1 MIYPWQKKQ
10 WLKILT
16 YYQQKKLPHALLL
29 TGSYGLG
36 KVDFA
41 KTLSAFILCE
51 TKDKSIACG
60 FCRGCQLFKVG
71 NHPDFFILTP
81 QEKSKNIK
89 IDQIQELISTLA
101 QTAQNNYYQVAIIHP
116 AEAMNRA
123 AANAFLKTLEEPSGQ
138 ILLILISHQYET
150 LLPTILSR
158 CHRLIF
164 TANLTESTIQ
174 WLQQQINS
182 DDRNEAIQLLMTSYY
197 APLRALQLKSLNYK
211 KIRNQLLQSL
221 SNIIAQRENAIS
233 VVGALLK
240 ENVPF
245 ILQLMMIIIMDILR
259 VKLNAIDF
267 IINFDQQIPLQ
278 KLSAALSNNKLLLL
292 LERLQEAW
300 RLIQNSSSVNIQLLL
315 EDLLLIF

>member
-16 YYQQKKLPHALLL
+16 CYQQEKLPHALLL

-41 KTLSAFILCE
+41 KTLSEFVLCE
-51 TKDKSIACG
+51 TKDKSVACG
-60 FCRGCQLFKVG
+60 FCRGCRLFRVG

-81 QEKSKNIK
+81 QEKSKNIT
-89 IDQIQELISTLA
+89 IDQIQELVSTLA
-101 QTAQNNYYQVAIIHP
+101 QTAQNNHYQVAIIHP

-138 ILLILISHQYET
+138 ILLILISHQFET

-158 CHRLIF
+158 CQRLTF
-164 TANLTESTIQ
+164 TANLTEPTIQ
-174 WLQQQINS
+174 WLQQQIDS
-182 DDRNEAIQLLMTSYY
+182 DRNEAIQLLITSYY

-211 KIRNQLLQSL
+211 KVRNQLLQSL
-221 SNIIAQRENAIS
+221 SNIIARRENAIS
-233 VVGALLK
+233 IAGALLK
-240 ENVPF
+240 ENIPF

-259 VKLNAIDF
+259 VKLNAINF
-267 IINFDQQIPLQ
+267 IINFDQQISLQ
-278 KLSAALSNNKLLLL
+278 KLSTVLSNNKLLLL

-300 RLIQNSSSVNIQLLL
+300 RLIHNSSSVNIQLLL